1 MSLLLFQKL
10 GFPHKATRFYKRIRP
25 APARFLLLMG
35 SPQGGIIMAS
45 IKVFAL
51 VLIVAGV
58 LALAYGG
65 FTYTKN
71 THTTELG
78 PIEMTVK
85 DKEHVNVPVWAGF
98 AAVAA
103 GALMLVVPQRT

>member
-1 MSLLLFQKL
+1 
-10 GFPHKATRFYKRIRP
+10 
-25 APARFLLLMG
+25 MG
-35 SPQGGIIMAS
+35 S

-51 VLIVAGV
+51 ALLVAGV

-65 FTYTKN
+65 FSYTRT
-71 THTTELG
+71 THTAEVG
-78 PIEMTVK
+78 PIEMSVK

-103 GALMLVVPQRT
+103 GVLMLVVPAKS